1 MEILLY
7 IILLFRSNYYSE
19 CFFFLVFW
27 CYFLKTSTP
36 NYKVKKIVAK
46 DETEWIRIEDAHEA
60 IIERRTFDD
69 VQRIL
74 QKDIRSA
81 GVSI

>member
-1 MEILLY
+1 
-7 IILLFRSNYYSE
+7 
-19 CFFFLVFW
+19 
-27 CYFLKTSTP
+27 
-36 NYKVKKIVAK
+36 VKKIVAK
-46 DETEWIRIEDAHEA
+46 DETEWIRVEDAHEA